1 MSAVESDF
9 PQMGAPGNSLVAC
22 MPLTGLSVNEDN
34 FLPEMREELGIIA
47 SQVESYNEELS
58 LLRSMSTQFMKYGNQ
73 KLYSYL

>member
-1 MSAVESDF
+1 MSAVESNF
-9 PQMGAPGNSLVAC
+9 PQIGAPGNSLVAC

-58 LLRSMSTQFMKYGNQ
+58 RLAP
-73 KLYSYL
+73 